1 MWAISLNII
10 NCDIYYYKVLM
21 YSKISKTLFRDSR
34 ASYRSRHQI
43 SIIYEILSDFVIV
56 NITIYYIK

>member
-43 SIIYEILSDFVIV
+43 SIIYEILSDFVIW
-56 NITIYYIK
+56 